1 MTTAYFTLWLKNR
14 KWVECFFFL
23 QINYHQPLT
32 IRSNWCENDLHSKQI
47 KAPRVRWGWG
57 VNKPDIW
64 ACKKQT
70 KSALTCYKKAKIG
83 KHFPFC
89 MLKKYT
95 GLKKVHHGWCWR
107 SWLIPAMGAKTHPAR
122 TIKILNFGLQWLRLL
137 ASLRCRPTV
146 CAGGASDGW
155 VNWTH
160 WQPWWEP

>member
-14 KWVECFFFL
+14 KWVEWFFFL

-57 VNKPDIW
+57 ENKPDIW

-107 SWLIPAMGAKTHPAR
+107 SWLILAMGAKTHPAR
-122 TIKILNFGLQWLRLL
+122 TITSKILYNSVKKRFPKNYSGLRKKNRYL
-137 ASLRCRPTV
+137 AEIL
-146 CAGGASDGW
+146 
-155 VNWTH
+155 
-160 WQPWWEP
+160 